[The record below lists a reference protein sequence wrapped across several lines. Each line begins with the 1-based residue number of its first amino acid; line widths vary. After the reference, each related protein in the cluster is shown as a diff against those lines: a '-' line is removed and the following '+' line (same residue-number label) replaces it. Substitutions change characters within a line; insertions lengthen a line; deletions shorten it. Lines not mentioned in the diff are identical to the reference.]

1 MTNAIEPGN
10 HIPAITVKKLTSDGM
25 TDVRTDDILGKGLVV
40 LFAVP
45 GAYTPTCS
53 AKHLPSF
60 TTHIDEFKQKGV
72 DKIVCLAINDPF
84 VMKFWLEA
92 NGATGIV
99 EPLADGNGAFT
110 QALGLTMDG
119 SAYGLGTRSQRFA
132 MIIKNGVVQALAI
145 EKPGE
150 FNVSSGESMLAAL
163 DTLVA

>member
-1 MTNAIEPGN
+1 MTVIEPGN
-10 HIPAITVKKLTSDGM
+10 HIPPITVKKLTTDGM
-25 TDVRTDDILGKGLVV
+25 VDVRTDHVLGTGLVV

-60 TTHIDEFKQKGV
+60 TNNIEAFKAKGV

-92 NGATGIV
+92 NGAADVI
-99 EPLADGNGAFT
+99 EPLADGNGTFT

-119 SAYGLGTRSQRFA
+119 TAHGLGQRSQRFA
-132 MIIKNGVVQALAI
+132 MIIKDGVVQNLHI

-150 FNVSSGESMLAAL
+150 FNVSSGESILAAL
-163 DTLVA
+163 DA

>member
-1 MTNAIEPGN
+1 MTQIKPGDP
-10 HIPAITVKKLTSDGM
+10 IPNITVKRLTPEGM
-25 TDVRTDDILGKGLVV
+25 QDAKTTDLLGHGRVV
-40 LFAVP
+40 VFAVP

-60 TTHIDEFKQKGV
+60 VDNADAFKEKGV

-92 NGATGIV
+92 NHATGIV
-99 EPLADGNGAFT
+99 EPLGDGNGTFT

-119 SAYGLGTRSQRFA
+119 SGYGLGTRSQRFA
-132 MIIKNGVVQALAI
+132 MVIDNGIVTTLHI

-150 FNVSSGESMLAAL
+150 FDVSSGQSILA
-163 DTLVA
+163 TL